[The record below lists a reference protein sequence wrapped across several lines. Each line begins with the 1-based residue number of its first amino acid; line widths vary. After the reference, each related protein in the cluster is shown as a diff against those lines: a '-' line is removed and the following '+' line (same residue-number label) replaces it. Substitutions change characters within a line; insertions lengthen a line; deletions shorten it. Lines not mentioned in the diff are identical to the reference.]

1 MGEEIL
7 KMGLKG
13 KDTGDTIQ
21 LALTNALRNV
31 KTEADKL
38 ALEQVFTKFQQQ
50 GLVTY
55 VQVEELKKSL
65 RGVADVAEEVG
76 AQAASGLEPVADALD
91 DVSDSADSA
100 SVSVIAVSSAGAQL
114 LDTFSAARAEV
125 AELGSAAEAMFL
137 QMAGVVDVAADVD
150 DLTGAIQ
157 KYSAEIVT
165 ANNTVG
171 DSFAQTAADI
181 NKAKAATLL
190 AYSEQKQQFEQ
201 YLGALKSGEGV
212 TQGLINQA
220 QNATQWM
227 GLLGEQDL
235 AQLRGALDDANAK
248 LVQMQDAASNTL
260 DQLQTELDR
269 LQGNQDAIN
278 QRDYE
283 NKRQELQNA
292 IDEAKRY
299 GNQEAVRQ
307 YTEALKV
314 LEDVRRERQ
323 KQANEQRQQQAQ
335 QRSSTSASQSTGSTT
350 ANRGTT
356 INLQS
361 ATGNKSVQ
369 LNGDAKAVEQ
379 LLAVLEDAGL
389 RSAG

>member
-1 MGEEIL
+1 
-7 KMGLKG
+7 
-13 KDTGDTIQ
+13 
-21 LALTNALRNV
+21 A
-31 KTEADKL
+31 
-38 ALEQVFTKFQQQ
+38 
-50 GLVTY
+50 
-55 VQVEELKKSL
+55 
-65 RGVADVAEEVG
+65 
-76 AQAASGLEPVADALD
+76 
-91 DVSDSADSA
+91 
-100 SVSVIAVSSAGAQL
+100 
-114 LDTFSAARAEV
+114 
-125 AELGSAAEAMFL
+125 AAEAMFL
-137 QMAGVVDVAADVD
+137 KMAGVTDVASGVD
-150 DLTGAIQ
+150 DLAGAIQ
-157 KYSAEIVT
+157 KYQAEIVT
-165 ANNTVG
+165 ANNAVG
-171 DSFAQTAADI
+171 DSFSQTAANI
-181 NKAKAATLL
+181 NQAKAATLL

-201 YLGALKSGEGV
+201 YLAALESGTGV

-220 QNATQWM
+220 QNAGQWLN
-227 GLLGEQDL
+227 LLGEQDL
-235 AQLRGALDDANAK
+235 AQLRGALDDARQK
-248 LVQMQDAASNTL
+248 LESISDAASNTL

-283 NKRQELQNA
+283 NKRKELQNA
-292 IDEAKRY
+292 IEEAKRY

-323 KQANEQRQQQAQ
+323 KQASEQRQQQAQ

-350 ANRGTT
+350 TNRGTT